1 MNGNLE
7 AAEKDGLILVLFM
20 NPALKYLAGGVT
32 MPVKSDL
39 ISIVLWRY
47 CLCFIHCIKSFKI
60 IEFLIYY
67 LITSVSCLKLSEID
81 YFFLISFTAF

>member
-39 ISIVLWRY
+39 TRIVLWRY